1 MFYNTE
7 RTTSDIIHLNWI
19 NLDLKDKCP
28 HFAKTLHADYVHTNP
43 FAWTLA
49 RFSKK
54 ARNRFLNQCDCLN
67 FACEPPRARAI
78 HIPARVVPLL
88 FQLIHRSSDLLCL
101 GYSSSLCQLALRTW
115 LARGL
120 RFYHDKWPHPSTIN
134 QGHLDD
140 QKKNPPEFL
149 SIFWHNHTSQ
159 RWISPFFGDRQAKHS
174 STVSFS
180 IFERDPSLPPL
191 CSRGVSFHPYNL
203 GRSESCPE
211 KLRFFFYSTI
221 WRSRA
226 GVKKRVPQNVIQI
239 RWLEKKADKSSCFCV
254 ACQLIASPVLI
265 WIFVSS
271 FCWVRT
277 RGIAA
282 NP

>member
-88 FQLIHRSSDLLCL
+88 FQLTSSKFWPTVHVLVLLPLVSWRCAHEQMTSSFHDQSRSPRRPKLK
-101 GYSSSLCQLALRTW
+101 T
-115 LARGL
+115 
-120 RFYHDKWPHPSTIN
+120 
-134 QGHLDD
+134 
-140 QKKNPPEFL
+140 PEFL

-180 IFERDPSLPPL
+180 LFERDLSLPPL
-191 CSRGVSFHPYNL
+191 RSRGVSFHPYNL

-211 KLRFFFYSTI
+211 KLRFFFLLDDLTI
-221 WRSRA
+221 
-226 GVKKRVPQNVIQI
+226 
-239 RWLEKKADKSSCFCV
+239 
-254 ACQLIASPVLI
+254 
-265 WIFVSS
+265 
-271 FCWVRT
+271 
-277 RGIAA
+277 
-282 NP
+282 